1 MGTEVSR
8 YILRCPGGTIWAIHT
23 GTVIFNFSNGRTR
36 MHNVFNKHKS
46 KIDQIILKYTNKVI
60 LSYLLGILFVL
71 WYVEMSWD
79 NLLAIHTQIKHTQYL
94 LMVIFDFMTHS
105 MKINLI

>member
-1 MGTEVSR
+1 MEPSPGYPYWDKV
-8 YILRCPGGTIWAIHT
+8 IL
-23 GTVIFNFSNGRTR
+23 NFLNGKTR
-36 MHNVFNKHKS
+36 LHDVFNKHKS

-60 LSYLLGILFVL
+60 LSYLLGILLVL
-71 WYVEMSWD
+71 WYVEMSRG
-79 NLLAIHTQIKHTQYL
+79 NLLAIHTQTKHTQYF